1 MTGRLARPDNG
12 RRAQVAQRI
21 LVVDDVAEMRRLV
34 WRALRAGGYVVDV
47 AATVAEA
54 LKMDPGGYD
63 ALLIDANLGP
73 ERGADLIETLRSR
86 DEAVAARCLIMTG
99 GSLGRLPADVA
110 TLAKPFQLGEL
121 LDAVRELQQPGTPAK
136 PGERADVPADADAQP
151 EVARPEVARPE
162 VARPEVAR
170 PEVAQLLGI
179 IRRLRARE
187 RHDLADY
194 LHDGPIQELAAASLE
209 LQLRRGAPA
218 GPAADLVQQQVDTAA
233 RSLRGLLDEPWP
245 LRPAQTSVAEVISAR
260 TAWLL
265 AEPPAVDADLPG
277 GPDMGEAPGIAD
289 IVELML
295 LATETAGPPGRAHVT
310 VRADPSLLEID
321 LTRMPDRD
329 DQTAGD
335 PATARP
341 ALGGL
346 AAALGAD
353 VRAELS
359 RRQWRVSL
367 AMRR

>member
-1 MTGRLARPDNG
+1 M
-12 RRAQVAQRI
+12 AQRI

-136 PGERADVPADADAQP
+136 PGERADVPADADAQ
-151 EVARPEVARPE
+151 PE